1 MKHTKTIALL
11 SSAAIL
17 LGACGNGGSDSA
29 SNKKDEGTKDATVA
43 VKDIKTKPEDAIKK
57 AQPTYKNQVLKD
69 ISYEK
74 SNGDWVYKVEQQDTK
89 NNKESEVIINDKDKK
104 VIHKETEKGESNQS
118 NDTFKYSDVKNYK
131 DAIKSA
137 QKDFDGDVKEWS
149 LSKDDGKLVYNFDL
163 QKGKE
168 KHEVTVDAKTGKVL
182 DNQKDD

>member
-1 MKHTKTIALL
+1 M
-11 SSAAIL
+11 
-17 LGACGNGGSDSA
+17 
-29 SNKKDEGTKDATVA
+29 
-43 VKDIKTKPEDAIKK
+43 
-57 AQPTYKNQVLKD
+57 
-69 ISYEK
+69 
-74 SNGDWVYKVEQQDTK
+74 
-89 NNKESEVIINDKDKK
+89 
-104 VIHKETEKGESNQS
+104 IHKETEKGESNQS

-168 KHEVTVDAKTGKVL
+168 KHEVTVGAKTGKVL